1 MPVPDFQSLM
11 LPVLRALA
19 DGKDTP
25 VRDVRERV
33 ASAEGLTDKD
43 LREML
48 PSGRTR
54 VFTNRVAWALNY
66 LLRAALVERVRRG
79 VYRVAD
85 EGKRLLVKPPS
96 RLDIRYLRR
105 FPAFV
110 ASRKEAEKGP
120 DKPSGTPEEALE
132 AADRELTE
140 ALEAAVLYRLS
151 KATPSFLE
159 KAVVALLIAMGYGGG
174 YASMGRVPGR
184 TGDGGIDGTIKED
197 KLGLDEVYV
206 QAKKYASGST
216 VGVGDVRNFVG
227 ALVGAHAHKGVF
239 VTTADFT
246 ASAKDFAAQNPKRV
260 VLINGRRLARLMVRH
275 DVGVRVP
282 PPRSATAAGRWVRR
296 VQSRRLDLMVTSVL
310 G

>member
-1 MPVPDFQSLM
+1 M
-11 LPVLRALA
+11 
-19 DGKDTP
+19 
-25 VRDVRERV
+25 
-33 ASAEGLTDKD
+33 
-43 LREML
+43 
-48 PSGRTR
+48 
-54 VFTNRVAWALNY
+54 NRVAWALTY

-85 EGKRLLVKPPS
+85 EGARLLAEPPS

-110 ASRKEAEKGP
+110 EWKKEP
-120 DKPSGTPEEALE
+120 DEVPDEPSGTPEEALE
-132 AADRELTE
+132 AADRELRE
-140 ALEAAVLYRLS
+140 ALEAEVLDRLR

-159 KAVVALLIAMGYGGG
+159 QAVVGLLIAMGYGGG
-174 YASMGRVPGR
+174 DAAMGRVTGR

-216 VGVGDVRNFVG
+216 VGAGELRNFVG
-227 ALVGAHAHKGVF
+227 ALVGAHAQKGVF

-246 ASAKDFAAQNPKRV
+246 AAAKKFAAQSPKRI
-260 VLINGRRLARLMVRH
+260 VLINGEELTRLMVRH
-275 DVGVRVP
+275 DVGVRVRDPHRP
-282 PPRSATAAGRWVRR
+282 PIRIKGIDEDFFD
-296 VQSRRLDLMVTSVL
+296 Q

>member
-43 LREML
+43 LQEML
-48 PSGRTR
+48 PSGRQPA
-54 VFTNRVAWALNY
+54 FTNRVAWALNY

-85 EGKRLLVKPPS
+85 EGTRLLAKPPN

-110 ASRKEAEKGP
+110 ASKKEAEKGP
-120 DKPSGTPEEALE
+120 DKPSGTPE
-132 AADRELTE
+132 E

-174 YASMGRVPGR
+174 DASMGRVTGR

-206 QAKKYASGST
+206 QTKKYASGST
-216 VGVGDVRNFVG
+216 VGVGDVSVVP
-227 ALVGAHAHKGVF
+227 L
-239 VTTADFT
+239 
-246 ASAKDFAAQNPKRV
+246 KRC
-260 VLINGRRLARLMVRH
+260 
-275 DVGVRVP
+275 
-282 PPRSATAAGRWVRR
+282 
-296 VQSRRLDLMVTSVL
+296 
-310 G
+310 